1 MTMVITYQEF
11 SSGTNFS
18 ALKKT
23 GWKGIGIITATSV
36 SLNVMKTSS
45 TQEKQK
51 RVPMLP
57 RPSCWVSTTA
67 SWRG

>member
-36 SLNVMKTSS
+36 SLNVMKTSL

-51 RVPMLP
+51 TVPMLP
-57 RPSCWVSTTA
+57 AKAILHA
-67 SWRG
+67 SLQAWF